1 MRRRAAKQEVQ
12 PDAMSDFRSRSK
24 LWNKHS
30 VCVID
35 SLQWNPLCCIC
46 CSLFLSAA
54 LHYELLLPTCL
65 WHSLEATWTLSWM
78 FCDHVLMKCY
88 CLHSASGHHVKDK
101 ESEVF
106 SYLSE
111 DCGRFQLFFMTES
124 VTLSLLLCPPSPTTP
139 EPWSFPLFSVF
150 KLISFIC
157 FLSTRPAFPH
167 PLPLILILIETSLC
181 LLLP

>member
-1 MRRRAAKQEVQ
+1 MQI
-12 PDAMSDFRSRSK
+12 RSRKCNQTPCQTSD
-24 LWNKHS
+24 LVPNCETNT
-30 VCVID
+30 VCVWLTASSEIL
-35 SLQWNPLCCIC
+35 SVVFAVLCSCLLLFIMNC
-46 CSLFLSAA
+46 CSQ
-54 LHYELLLPTCL
+54 HV

-106 SYLSE
+106 SNLSE
-111 DCGRFQLFFMTES
+111 DCGRFQLFFTTES

-157 FLSTRPAFPH
+157 FSSTCPAFPH
-167 PLPLILILIETSLC
+167 PLPLILIMIKTSLC